1 MTAYSRIFLLSHMR
15 AYTSLLGHILGSH
28 PQINGYYEMHLSY
41 ASADD
46 LAQQMQY
53 YNTQQDALKPDS
65 RFLFDKL
72 LHNDYVLERDALH
85 LQGETVLLAL
95 RRPEPTL
102 KSILNLFAQK
112 NTHEPY
118 ANPAEATQYYVERL
132 QALAEFSRQYPQGYQ
147 YFDAELIRTD
157 TETTLATLS
166 QWLGLDSPLSAHYQ
180 RFAKTGVAGAGDTSA
195 AISSG
200 NVISEANHYAIP
212 VDAELLQQAIQAYEA
227 CRLQLMQNAKGFLL
241 RG

>member
-46 LAQQMQY
+46 LARQVQLY
-53 YNTQQDALKPDS
+53 AQQDTLKPGS

-102 KSILNLFAQK
+102 KSIINLFAQK

-166 QWLGLDSPLSAHYQ
+166 QWLELDSPLSAHYQ
-180 RFAKTGVAGAGDTSA
+180 RFAKTGVAGAGDTSV

-200 NVISEANHYAIP
+200 KVISEANHYAIT
-212 VDAELLQQAIQAYEA
+212 VDAELLQQATQSYEA
-227 CRLQLMQNAKGFLL
+227 CRLLLMQNAKGFLL
-241 RG
+241 PG